1 MPYDMSHTQIEI
13 REERIKLGKNVDSG
27 NNMITGIGGLDS
39 FSGMCQEN
47 YKDLLEGDWIK
58 NFPMEKNIIYRN
70 KISDLEVLIIM
81 KTIQKEILDFLN
93 CLINLISLEVEVI
106 IVGKMLLREKWG
118 K

>member
-1 MPYDMSHTQIEI
+1 
-13 REERIKLGKNVDSG
+13 
-27 NNMITGIGGLDS
+27 
-39 FSGMCQEN
+39 
-47 YKDLLEGDWIK
+47 
-58 NFPMEKNIIYRN
+58 MEKNIIYRN

-81 KTIQKEILDFLN
+81 KTIQKEILDFLD